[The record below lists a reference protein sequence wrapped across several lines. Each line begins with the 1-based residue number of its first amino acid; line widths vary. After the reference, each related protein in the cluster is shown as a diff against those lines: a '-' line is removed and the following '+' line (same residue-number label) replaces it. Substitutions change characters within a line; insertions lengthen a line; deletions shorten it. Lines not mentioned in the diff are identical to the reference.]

1 MYCASSACTLDVGV
15 HFAGY
20 CGSELGAYNRVA
32 QVCGIMPWSASF
44 ECPRI
49 SLITKTYSVK
59 VRRLCRGVCFGEPG
73 ITAED
78 RKEIVEDVESEEA
91 DPEAPPTP
99 EVSDPV
105 LGAHLVAPTDD

>member
-1 MYCASSACTLDVGV
+1 MWNHALECIFLSAPE
-15 HFAGY
+15 F
-20 CGSELGAYNRVA
+20 
-32 QVCGIMPWSASF
+32 P
-44 ECPRI
+44 
-49 SLITKTYSVK
+49 ITKTYSMK

-105 LGAHLVAPTDD
+105 LGAQLLTPTDD